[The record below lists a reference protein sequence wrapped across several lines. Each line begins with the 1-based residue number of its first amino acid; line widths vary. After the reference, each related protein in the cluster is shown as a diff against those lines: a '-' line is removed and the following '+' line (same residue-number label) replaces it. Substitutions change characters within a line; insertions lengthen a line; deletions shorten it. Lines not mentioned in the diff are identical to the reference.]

1 MIALYGQGMHAFVL
15 RELEIGKRA
24 AAAEDDE
31 YCGWSALDDLSYAAY
46 ELRRAAGRVVSPQGQ
61 PSGDLVTVAVSAGPL
76 RESL

>member
-46 ELRRAAGRVVSPQGQ
+46 EKRLRDETLAELLRRQ
-61 PSGDLVTVAVSAGPL
+61 
-76 RESL
+76 E